1 MARVAFDRLCDL
13 VTRIFAAHG
22 MTTDNAGIIARV
34 LVEAE
39 RDGTA
44 SHGLFRIS
52 GYLATLKSGHVDGR
66 AVPVVDDVAPGVVRI
81 DAGNGFAQAALAAGR
96 ALAVQKARTTGIAVI
111 AIHNSHH
118 FAPLWADVEPFAEQG
133 LVALALVNSRMRIAP
148 WDADRKLIGTNP
160 MAFASPRAGKPPLVW
175 DQASS
180 VMAQGQVLL
189 AAKEGQQLPPDTLID
204 RDGNATSDPNEL
216 MRGGALRAFGGYKG
230 SSIALMVEILAGALT
245 GGQFG
250 FEDTLGEQRGSATQN
265 AGELLI
271 VIDPARFG
279 NNAFPVR
286 VDTLLSHLR
295 AGGVSR
301 LPAELRYKMRL
312 ANRDG
317 IPVEDDTLRGLEKLA
332 DGADNQSS

>member
-1 MARVAFDRLCDL
+1 MSQGN
-13 VTRIFAAHG
+13 AA
-22 MTTDNAGIIARV
+22 IIARV

-39 RDGTA
+39 RDGTT
-44 SHGLFRIS
+44 SHGLFRVS
-52 GYLATLKSGHVDGR
+52 GYLATLTSGHVD
-66 AVPVVDDVAPGVVRI
+66 AKAEPVVHDVAPSVVKV
-81 DAGNGFAQAALAAGR
+81 DAGNGFAQPALAAGR
-96 ALAVQKARTTGIAVI
+96 ALVTQKARATGVAVM

-118 FAPLWADVEPFAEQG
+118 FAPLWADVEPFAEDG
-133 LVALALVNSRMRIAP
+133 LVAMALVNSRLRIAP
-148 WDADRKLIGTNP
+148 WDARTKLLGTNP

-189 AAKEGQQLPPDTLID
+189 AAKEGRQLPPDTLID
-204 RDGNATSDPNEL
+204 REGNPTDDPNEL

-250 FEDTLGEQRGSATQN
+250 FEDTLGEQRGAATQN

-279 NNAFPVR
+279 NGAFPVR
-286 VDTLLSHLR
+286 VNTLLDHLR
-295 AGGVSR
+295 QGGVSR
-301 LPAELRYKMRL
+301 LPAEQRHKMRL

-317 IPVEDDTLRGLEKLA
+317 IPVDDETLRALEALT
-332 DGADNQSS
+332 GG